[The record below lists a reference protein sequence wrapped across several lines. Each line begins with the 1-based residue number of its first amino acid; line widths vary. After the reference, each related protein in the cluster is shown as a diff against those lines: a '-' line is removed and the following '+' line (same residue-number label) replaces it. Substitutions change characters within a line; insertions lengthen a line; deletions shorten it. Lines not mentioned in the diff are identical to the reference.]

1 VSSSFLRHYD
11 ETKTLSYIKDLKTQ
25 LSLTTYNQLRASIEP
40 GLSDIQQRIPILTN
54 GRPIKIASA
63 RVGGRNFLR
72 LIIGQF
78 VRQSVA
84 AAECQQALL
93 LIDFCEVI
101 AFEGE
106 DY

>member
-1 VSSSFLRHYD
+1 VFSCHLHSFVITMKQKH
-11 ETKTLSYIKDLKTQ
+11 S
-25 LSLTTYNQLRASIEP
+25 
-40 GLSDIQQRIPILTN
+40 QQRIPILTN